1 MQSFL
6 HQKHSTCI
14 ITPNFLLV
22 NLHLHKL
29 PDTIISCP
37 SYIFPSIKRPTI
49 PASQHAVQWHSPH
62 HPSSSALWLPEDLFA
77 LKPLYLRFNKLPAL
91 SYPVLPAF
99 QHRHQRCLA
108 GAPHMRKRTH
118 THIHTHTTYL
128 HGVKAHKAA
137 DVFIVD
143 DAQVDSKKSN
153 QGAKRKGVVGGLHY
167 CSV

>member
-1 MQSFL
+1 
-6 HQKHSTCI
+6 
-14 ITPNFLLV
+14 
-22 NLHLHKL
+22 
-29 PDTIISCP
+29 
-37 SYIFPSIKRPTI
+37 
-49 PASQHAVQWHSPH
+49 
-62 HPSSSALWLPEDLFA
+62 
-77 LKPLYLRFNKLPAL
+77 
-91 SYPVLPAF
+91 
-99 QHRHQRCLA
+99 
-108 GAPHMRKRTH
+108 MRKRTH